1 MPPHDAADCATG
13 MIPTRRV
20 QRAFGV
26 HPQWVEVLRNVRIVM
41 VETTHPGNIGS
52 VSRVM
57 KNMGLTKLILVSST
71 CCGPDSDA
79 FVMASGA
86 YDIVR
91 NAQRVDTLAEAVT
104 DCLAVAGTSARLGR
118 KRAQARTPRELMP
131 ELLERAGHGP
141 VACVFGRESKG
152 LSNEEMKLC
161 THQMVIPTDAAF
173 ASMNVAHACAIV
185 AYELFQI
192 VSRPMGFKLK
202 KFHPA
207 VVHER
212 EAMYRHIEEVLT
224 RAGFLDPKNPLVMMR
239 DIRRIFN
246 SAQLDDRDVKII
258 RGIFRKMGNMVRIA
272 EDRVS
277 ALEEELNRLR

>member
-1 MPPHDAADCATG
+1 
-13 MIPTRRV
+13 
-20 QRAFGV
+20 
-26 HPQWVEVLRNVRIVM
+26 
-41 VETTHPGNIGS
+41 
-52 VSRVM
+52 
-57 KNMGLTKLILVSST
+57 
-71 CCGPDSDA
+71 
-79 FVMASGA
+79 
-86 YDIVR
+86 
-91 NAQRVDTLAEAVT
+91 
-104 DCLAVAGTSARLGR
+104 
-118 KRAQARTPRELMP
+118 
-131 ELLERAGHGP
+131 
-141 VACVFGRESKG
+141 
-152 LSNEEMKLC
+152 
-161 THQMVIPTDAAF
+161 
-173 ASMNVAHACAIV
+173 
-185 AYELFQI
+185 
-192 VSRPMGFKLK
+192 MGFKLK